1 MLLKVTV
8 NGQVFHVDAP
18 NKGTAK
24 AFGKKQLKVEVE
36 ELSLADLQALDVST
50 VEKINVEEKAAP
62 AATGETPAAD
72 TSAPAETSG
81 DKTTY

>member
-36 ELSLADLQALDVST
+36 ELSLSDLQALDVST
-50 VEKINVEEKAAP
+50 VVKVEVEAKPEGEAAA
-62 AATGETPAAD
+62 AATEGATA
-72 TSAPAETSG
+72 
-81 DKTTY
+81 

>member
-24 AFGKKQLKVEVE
+24 SFGKKQLKVEVE
-36 ELSLADLQALDVST
+36 ELSLSDLQALDIST
-50 VEKINVEEKAAP
+50 VVKVEVEDKKAAEAAP
-62 AATGETPAAD
+62 AD
-72 TSAPAETSG
+72 AE
-81 DKTTY
+81 

>member
-50 VEKINVEEKAAP
+50 VVKVEVEAKPEGEAA
-62 AATGETPAAD
+62 AATETATA
-72 TSAPAETSG
+72 
-81 DKTTY
+81 